1 MIQTLP
7 PNVRSLFPKEN
18 LDFAEGINEHEAEIL
33 KEVFDKHSTFDEV
46 GEMIAAVEAKS
57 PELGKRMRNVLDKN
71 CSRLNGLSPK
81 AIDYSKKCIHFVTN
95 VMCNLTLGK
104 QLTYEEAE
112 KLHNAFKELSAE
124 DQEKLKK
131 MNPDVKF

>member
-1 MIQTLP
+1 KKQLAKIDFS
-7 PNVRSLFPKEN
+7 NSGLFPKEN
-18 LDFAEGINEHEAEIL
+18 LDFAESINENEAKIL

-95 VMCNLTLGK
+95 VMCNMTLGK
-104 QLTYEEAE
+104 QLTFEEAE
-112 KLHNAFKELSAE
+112 KLHNAFKVRQSFYLI
-124 DQEKLKK
+124 
-131 MNPDVKF
+131 